1 MESGWI
7 DLGKVAAS
15 MEAWANVH
23 LFSAPA
29 ALQLGLIFLAA
40 LAALAV
46 RLLLQPRIA
55 GFMAHGAG
63 RLRIRDPLAE
73 PLSRLPVLVPAL
85 AALLIVWLAYGARGS
100 LGVDGE
106 LLRIAANLLTAWIVI
121 RFLTGFIRQ
130 RGWASFI
137 ATLVWIVTALILLG
151 WLGPLYAALDDV
163 AFTAGEFRISLLGVI
178 DSLLLFGLFLI
189 VANFVLRLADAR
201 MAHLEG
207 VTPAARLL
215 IFKIL
220 RVAVIVGAIV
230 VALTTVGVDLTA
242 IAVFSGAL
250 GVGLGFGLQKVVSN
264 LLSGILLLLDRSL
277 KPGDVIEV
285 GDAYGWIEKMGGRY
299 VTVATRDGKEYLIPN
314 EDLITQQVV
323 NWSYTDRAIRLRIGV
338 GISYRSHVRKA
349 MELMAAAAAAQP
361 RVLEDELHQP
371 VVRLL
376 GFGDSSVDLELRIW
390 VTDPEKGTVN
400 VASDIRLAIWDAFH
414 ENNVEFPFPQR
425 GLHISSAEGLEGI
438 AARFAGTR
446 VEEGKD
452 GEKSKRVEEG
462 KGSD

>member
-1 MESGWI
+1 MQIGWI
-7 DLGKVAAS
+7 DLGETAAAAR
-15 MEAWANVH
+15 AWADIH
-23 LFSAPA
+23 LFSGPA
-29 ALQLGLIFLAA
+29 ALQLGLVLLAA
-40 LAALAV
+40 LVALGV
-46 RLLLQPRIA
+46 RRLLQPRLE

-63 RLRIRDPLAE
+63 RLRLRDPLAE

-85 AALLIVWLAYGARGS
+85 AALLVVWLAYGLRGS
-100 LGVDGE
+100 LGLEGE

-121 RFLTGFIRQ
+121 RFVTGFIRQ
-130 RGWASFI
+130 PGWASFI
-137 ATLVWIVTALILLG
+137 ATLVWIVTALVILG
-151 WLGPLYAALDDV
+151 WLGPLYAALDGI

-178 DSLLLFGLFLI
+178 DSLLLFGVFLLA
-189 VANFVLRLADAR
+189 ANFLLKLADAR

-220 RVAVIVGAIV
+220 RVVVIAGAIV

-242 IAVFSGAL
+242 IAVFSGAV
-250 GVGLGFGLQKVVSN
+250 GVGVGFGLQKVVSN

-314 EDLITQQVV
+314 EDLITQQVI
-323 NWSYTDRAIRLRIGV
+323 NWSYTDRAIRLRVGV
-338 GISYRSHVRKA
+338 GISYRSNVRTA
-349 MELMAAAAAAQP
+349 MELMAKAAAAQP
-361 RVLEDELHQP
+361 RVLEDELHKP

-414 ENNVEFPFPQR
+414 ENGIEFPFPQR
-425 GLHISSAEGLEGI
+425 DLHISSAEGLEGI
-438 AARFAGTR
+438 ADRFAGR
-446 VEEGKD
+446 GKEEG
-452 GEKSKRVEEG
+452 S
-462 KGSD
+462 